1 MRWVNDITTMLPQ
14 LKFSYGRMHPTIA
27 AIEIF
32 VGTNATPTIA
42 AIEIF
47 VGTNAT
53 RNYRIEIFVGT
64 NAPHNYRIEIFVGAD
79 IIRPKTQKKEPRDL

>member
-1 MRWVNDITTMLPQ
+1 MLPQ

-32 VGTNATPTIA
+32 VGTNAPPTIA
-42 AIEIF
+42 A
-47 VGTNAT
+47 
-53 RNYRIEIFVGT
+53 IEIFVGT

>member
-14 LKFSYGRMHPTIA
+14 LKFSYGRMH
-27 AIEIF
+27 
-32 VGTNATPTIA
+32 PTIA